1 MHEVWI
7 WITNTAY
14 LDLLWLY
21 YIKCDIFFLA
31 SAVCV
36 QRPLGWKGGMFGSDE
51 SGKRYRDLP
60 SHYWDWFVKFK
71 KKKDRDWLDEP
82 SICSSSPTS
91 SIKRG
96 GVIFKFLLSLYF
108 VPTSIYSS
116 SPTSSIKRWG
126 VIFKFLLSLYFVPV
140 SIIYVSRSYNRYSHM
155 NWFIQV

>member
-1 MHEVWI
+1 VYNALSAGREVCL
-7 WITNTAY
+7 AVMRVV
-14 LDLLWLY
+14 
-21 YIKCDIFFLA
+21 KDIGI
-31 SAVCV
+31 SRVTIET
-36 QRPLGWKGGMFGSDE
+36 GSL
-51 SGKRYRDLP
+51 S
-60 SHYWDWFVKFK
+60 S